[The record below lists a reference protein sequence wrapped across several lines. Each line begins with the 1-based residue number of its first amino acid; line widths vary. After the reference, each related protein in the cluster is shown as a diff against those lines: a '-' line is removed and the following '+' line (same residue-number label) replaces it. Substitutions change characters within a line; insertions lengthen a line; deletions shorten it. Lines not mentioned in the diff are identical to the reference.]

1 MLLYMKALLDDVR
14 AAERMLVEGRYET
27 GIRRVG
33 AEQEMFII
41 DSAMEPSLKSQEIL
55 ADANE
60 PRLVHELA
68 LFNLEANASPQVFGG
83 RCLSDMEA
91 ELTELVE
98 LADKHARNH
107 GARVLLT
114 GILPTL
120 QMSDLGMGGMT
131 PKQRYH
137 EINRATTEASGGA
150 FHVVIKG
157 RDELDVT
164 HDNVMLES
172 CNTSFQVHFQV
183 APEEFARL
191 YNTAQAVTAP
201 VLAAAVNS
209 PLLLGRQLWNETRVA
224 LFQHSVD
231 ARSRAERHRNV
242 RPRVSFGE
250 SWVKNSPTEVW
261 RENIARHRVLFV
273 ADLEEDPMAVL
284 DAGGVP
290 ELTALRLHNGTVY
303 RWNRVC
309 YGHDGKVPHLRIEAR
324 ALPAG
329 PTILDEMANAAFYF
343 GLMSGFVEEFPDV
356 HRRMQFDDAKA
367 NFFAAARH
375 GLKAQFS
382 WIDGRVVSAQDLI
395 LGHLLPLAWAGL
407 QRAKIDEADIER
419 YLGVIHERVR
429 SEQTGARW
437 CRASLDAMGEDVPV
451 DVRHRALTRA
461 MLDRQA
467 TGVAVHDW
475 SLAGRAE
482 LQAVN
487 AWRDSYRTVGQF
499 MTRDVFT
506 VRPFDL
512 VDLAASLMDWEHLRH
527 VPVEDSDGAVV
538 GLLSHRALL
547 RYIASGRGGEDP
559 VAVKSLMKAD
569 PVVCTPDT
577 STLEAIEL
585 MRVHKVGCLP
595 VVEGGRLVG
604 IITETD
610 LIAVAAR
617 LLEEYLRGEGQ

>member
-1 MLLYMKALLDDVR
+1 MKALLADVR
-14 AAERMLVEGRYET
+14 AAERMVAEGRFET

-33 AEQEMFII
+33 AEQEMFLV
-41 DSAMEPSLKSQEIL
+41 DDTMEPSTKSQEIL
-55 ADANE
+55 ADVNRE
-60 PRLVHELA
+60 ELVHELA

-83 RCLSDMEA
+83 DCLSSMEA
-91 ELTELVE
+91 EITELVE
-98 LADKHARNH
+98 LADEAARKQH
-107 GARVLLT
+107 SRVLLT

-120 QMSDLGMGGMT
+120 ELSDLGKDNMT
-131 PKQRYH
+131 PKPRYR
-137 EINRATTEASGGA
+137 EIDRVTTEASGGA
-150 FHVVIKG
+150 FRVVIKG

-183 APEEFARL
+183 EPAEFAQL
-191 YNTAQAVTAP
+191 YNTAQVVTAP

-209 PLLLGRQLWNETRVA
+209 PVLLQRQLWQETRVA

-231 ARSRAERHRNV
+231 LRSRAERHRNQQ
-242 RPRVSFGE
+242 PRVSFGDRWVE
-250 SWVKNSPTEVW
+250 SLPTEVW

-273 ADLEEDPMAVL
+273 DEPDEDPMKVL
-284 DAGGVP
+284 DEGGIP

-343 GLMSGFVEEFPDV
+343 GLMAEFVEEFPDV
-356 HRRMQFDDAKA
+356 RERMVFDDARA
-367 NFFAAARH
+367 NFFAAARY
-375 GLKAQFS
+375 GLKAQFN
-382 WIDGRVVSAQDLI
+382 WIDGRVVTARDLI
-395 LGHLLPLAWAGL
+395 LGHLLPMAEKGL
-407 QRAKIDEADIER
+407 KRNGIDEADITR
-419 YLGVIHERVR
+419 YLGVIRERVTTER
-429 SEQTGARW
+429 TGARW
-437 CRASLDAMGEDVPV
+437 CRQSLDAMGADVPV

-467 TGVAVHDW
+467 AGEPIHAW

-482 LQAVN
+482 LQAVD
-487 AWRDSYRTVGQF
+487 ACSGSYRFVGQF

-506 VRPFDL
+506 VRPGDL
-512 VDLAASLMDWEHLRH
+512 VDLAASVMDWEHLRH
-527 VPVEDSDGAVV
+527 VPVEDTDGDLV
-538 GLLSHRALL
+538 GLLSHRSLL
-547 RYIASGRGGEDP
+547 RYVAGGGMERGEPMAVEDLMKRDP
-559 VAVKSLMKAD
+559 VT
-569 PVVCTPDT
+569 CNPDT
-577 STLEAIEL
+577 TTLDAIEL
-585 MRVHKVGCLP
+585 MRAHRVGCLP
-595 VVEGGRLVG
+595 VMKDGTLVG

-617 LLEEYLRGEGQ
+617 LLDQHLRDD